1 MSYQPS
7 TSPFS
12 KVSPQLM
19 HELRVNQQDWSRTAV
34 RRRVAA
40 MANVAGWLVEHV
52 DQLAA
57 AINLP
62 EPRPVE
68 HTIAAELMPLADAI
82 RFLQRQAPRLLSTR
96 TLSDR
101 DRPFWVGNLK
111 VRIARESL
119 GVVLIVG
126 TWNYPVFLAGA
137 QIAQALAAGNAVL
150 LKPAPG
156 TEKISEMLCQAFWDS
171 GVSKNLLRLLST
183 EVEQAREAMKL
194 GVDRVVVTGSSSTGR
209 AILGQ
214 LTDTL
219 TPATLELSGCDAM
232 FVLST
237 ADLNR
242 VCDSI
247 LFGLNLNGSATCI
260 APRRVFIRPEEQKPL
275 ETRLKERM
283 QLSKPL
289 QVFPPAY
296 RLLKQLAME
305 ACEQGAEV
313 VCGSLEE
320 LGNEPVMHPLVLKNV
335 RPNMRLVQSDLF
347 APVISLITVQDWIE
361 AVAADRQ
368 CPYAL
373 CASIFGDSDEAER
386 RSPQIDAGCI
396 VINDVIAAT
405 ADPRVPFSGRGE
417 SGYGVTR
424 GAEGLLEMT
433 RVKAIAIRRGKW
445 VPHLDPPHPT
455 DAEILRGLF
464 KFQHGGNWRTR
475 WEGIKQLWQAIQLRR
490 SDQ

>member
-1 MSYQPS
+1 MSYHPS
-7 TSPFS
+7 ATSSAKLSAP
-12 KVSPQLM
+12 LLN
-19 HELRVNQQDWSRTAV
+19 EIRVVQQDWSRTSV
-34 RRRVAA
+34 RRRVNALSK
-40 MANVAGWLVEHV
+40 VPSWLVEHT

-57 AINLP
+57 SIQLP
-62 EPRPVE
+62 EPRAIE

-82 RFLQRQAPRLLSTR
+82 KFLQRQAPRILSTK

-101 DRPFWVGNLK
+101 ERPMWVGNLK
-111 VRIARESL
+111 IRLAREPL
-119 GVVLIVG
+119 GIVLVIG

-137 QIAQALAAGNAVL
+137 QVAQALAAGNAVL

-156 TEKISEMLCQAFWDS
+156 CEKISEMLCEAFWDS
-171 GVSKNLLRLLST
+171 GISRNLLRLLPSD
-183 EVEQAREAMKL
+183 VNQAREAMKL

-209 AILGQ
+209 AILSQ
-214 LTDTL
+214 LADTL

-232 FVLST
+232 FVLPS

-260 APRRVFIRPEEQKPL
+260 APRRVFIRAEEQKLL
-275 ETRLKERM
+275 ETRLKERL
-283 QLSKPL
+283 QFSRPL
-289 QVFPPAY
+289 NVFPPAF
-296 RLLKQLAME
+296 RLLKQLVLE
-305 ACEQGAEV
+305 ACEEGASA
-313 VCGSLEE
+313 VCGSVEE
-320 LGNEPVMHPLVLKNV
+320 LEGEPLMRPLVLRNV
-335 RPNMRLVQSDLF
+335 KPQMRLVQSDLF
-347 APVISLITVQDWIE
+347 APIVSLITVPDWVE

-373 CASIFGDSDEAER
+373 CASIFGNPDEAEQR
-386 RSPQIDAGCI
+386 APQIDAGCI
-396 VINDVIAAT
+396 VINDVIAPT

-433 RVKAIAIRRGKW
+433 RIKTLAIRRGKW

-455 DAEILRGLF
+455 DSEILQGLF
-464 KFQHGGNWRTR
+464 KFQHGGSWKKR
-475 WEGIKQLWQAIQLRR
+475 WEGIKQLWQAIQARR
-490 SDQ
+490 REN

>member
-1 MSYQPS
+1 MSYPS
-7 TSPFS
+7 SLNPS
-12 KVSPQLM
+12 QKLSSQVM
-19 HELRVNQQDWSRTAV
+19 NDLRVNQQDWGRTAV

-40 MANVAGWLVEHV
+40 MSGVPGWLVEHV
-52 DQLAA
+52 DELAA
-57 AINLP
+57 AITLP
-62 EPRPVE
+62 EPREVQ

-82 RFLQRQAPRLLSTR
+82 RFLQRQAPRLLSTK

-101 DRPFWVGNLK
+101 ERPFWVGNLK
-111 VRIARESL
+111 IRIAREPL
-119 GVVLIVG
+119 GVVLVIG
-126 TWNYPVFLAGA
+126 TWNYPIFLAGA

-150 LKPAPG
+150 YKPAPG
-156 TEKISEMLCQAFWDS
+156 TEKVSEMLCQAFWES
-171 GVSKNLLRLLST
+171 GISKSLLRLLPT
-183 EVEQAREAMKL
+183 DVEQAREAMKL

-209 AILGQ
+209 AILAQ
-214 LTDTL
+214 LAETL

-232 FVLST
+232 FVLPT
-237 ADLNR
+237 AELNR
-242 VCDSI
+242 VSDSI

-260 APRRVFIRPEEQKPL
+260 APRRVFIRPEEQTPL

-283 QLSKPL
+283 QFSKPIK
-289 QVFPPAY
+289 VFPPAY
-296 RLLKQLAME
+296 RLLKQLVTE
-305 ACEQGAEV
+305 ACEEGAEV
-313 VCGSLEE
+313 VCGSVEE

-335 RPNMRLVQSDLF
+335 KPNMRLVQSDLF
-347 APVISLITVQDWIE
+347 APVISLITVQDWLE
-361 AVAADRQ
+361 AVAADRR

-373 CASIFGDSDEAER
+373 CASIFGNPDEAEQ

-396 VINDVIAAT
+396 VINDVIAPT

-455 DAEILRGLF
+455 DSEILRGLF
-464 KFQHGGNWRTR
+464 KFQHGGSWRTR
-475 WEGIKQLWQAIQLRR
+475 WEGIKQMWQAIQTRR
-490 SDQ
+490 KDQ

>member
-1 MSYQPS
+1 MSHQPS
-7 TSPFS
+7 SGPS
-12 KVSPQLM
+12 QNLSPQLL
-19 HELRVNQQDWSRTAV
+19 HEARLNQQDWSRTSV

-40 MANVAGWLVEHV
+40 MSQVAGWLVEHA
-52 DQLAA
+52 DEIAA
-57 AINLP
+57 AIRLP
-62 EPRPVE
+62 EPRALE

-82 RFLQRQAPRLLSTR
+82 RFLQRQAPRLLSTQ

-111 VRIARESL
+111 VRLAREPL
-119 GVVLIVG
+119 GVVLVIG
-126 TWNYPVFLAGA
+126 TWNYPIFLSGV

-150 LKPAPG
+150 YKPAPG
-156 TEKISEMLCQAFWDS
+156 TEKVSQMLCQAFWES
-171 GVSKNLLRLLST
+171 GISTSLLRLLPT
-183 EVEQAREAMKL
+183 DVEQARQAMKL

-209 AILGQ
+209 AILSQ
-214 LTDTL
+214 LSESL
-219 TPATLELSGCDAM
+219 TPAALELSGCDAM
-232 FVLST
+232 FVLPS

-260 APRRVFIRPEEQKPL
+260 APRRLFIRPEEQTPL

-283 QLSKPL
+283 QFSKPL

-296 RLLKQLAME
+296 RLLKQLASE

-313 VCGSLEE
+313 VCGNMDE
-320 LGNEPVMHPLVLKNV
+320 LGTEPIMHPLVLKNV
-335 RPNMRLVQSDLF
+335 KPQMRLVQSDLF
-347 APVISLITVQDWIE
+347 APVISLITTQDWVE

-373 CASIFGDSDEAER
+373 CASIFGNPDEAEQ
-386 RSPQIDAGCI
+386 RSAQIDAGCI
-396 VINDVIAAT
+396 VINDVIAPT

-433 RVKAIAIRRGKW
+433 RIKTIAIRHGKW

-455 DAEILRGLF
+455 DAEILQGLF
-464 KFQHGGNWRTR
+464 KFQHGGTWKKR
-475 WEGIKQLWQAIQLRR
+475 WEGIKQLWQAIQVRR
-490 SDQ
+490 SDR

>member
-1 MSYQPS
+1 MSYKPLASPS
-7 TSPFS
+7 A
-12 KVSPQLM
+12 KLSPQLV
-19 HELRVNQQDWSRTAV
+19 HDLRVNQQDWSRTSV
-34 RRRVAA
+34 RRRVNALA
-40 MANVAGWLVEHV
+40 GVGGWLVDHA
-52 DQLAA
+52 DDIAA
-57 AINLP
+57 AIQLP
-62 EPRPVE
+62 EPRTLE

-101 DRPFWVGNLK
+101 DRPWWVGNLK
-111 VRIARESL
+111 VRIAREPL
-119 GVVLIVG
+119 GIVLVVG

-150 LKPAPG
+150 FKPAPG
-156 TEKISEMLCQAFWDS
+156 TELVSEMLCQAFWDS
-171 GVSKNLLRLLST
+171 GVSKSLLHVLPPD
-183 EVEQAREAMKL
+183 VEQAREAMKL

-209 AILGQ
+209 AILAQ
-214 LTDTL
+214 LAETL

-232 FVLST
+232 FVLPT

-247 LFGLNLNGSATCI
+247 LFGLHLNGSATCI
-260 APRRVFIRPEEQKPL
+260 APRRVFIRPEEQTPL

-283 QLSKPL
+283 QFSKPVR
-289 QVFPPAY
+289 VFPAAY
-296 RLLKQLAME
+296 RLLKQLVEE

-313 VCGSLEE
+313 VCGNLED
-320 LGNEPVMHPLVLKNV
+320 LDAEPSMHPLVLKHV
-335 RPNMRLVQSDLF
+335 KPTMRLVQSDLF
-347 APVISLITVQDWIE
+347 APVVSLITAQDWVD
-361 AVAADRQ
+361 AVAADRR

-373 CASIFGDSDEAER
+373 SASIFGSPDEAEQ
-386 RSPQIDAGCI
+386 RSAQIDAGCI
-396 VINDVIAAT
+396 VINDVIAPT

-445 VPHLDPPHPT
+445 VPHLDPPHAT
-455 DAEILRGLF
+455 DAEILQGLF
-464 KFQHGGNWRTR
+464 KMQHGGNWRKR
-475 WEGIKQLWQAIQLRR
+475 WEGIKQLWQAIQTRR
-490 SDQ
+490 SEG